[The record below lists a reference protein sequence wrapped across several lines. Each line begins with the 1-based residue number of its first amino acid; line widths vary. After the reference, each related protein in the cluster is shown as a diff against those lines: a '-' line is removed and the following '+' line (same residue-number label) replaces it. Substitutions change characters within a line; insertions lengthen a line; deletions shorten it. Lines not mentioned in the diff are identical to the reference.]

1 MPFDLAQG
9 GPLEFAH
16 GGPAW
21 LEVLAVAVFG
31 LCIGSFLN
39 VCAYRLPL
47 GESIVSPPSR
57 CTKCGRTLSWFD
69 NVPVISWVVLGGR
82 CRTCHAPVSWMYPS
96 VEIITSLVFVLTYLT
111 YGWTLLSLVRVLFA
125 CALIV
130 LFITDLQHKIL
141 PNSITLPGIVAGFVF
156 SFFLPPGWMSSLIGL
171 IVGGGFLW
179 AMAEAYYRLRGQEGL
194 GMGDVK
200 LLAMIGAFLG
210 WKLVLLTL
218 VFASLTGSLAGGLL
232 IASGRGGMKYAL
244 PFGTFL
250 AVGAL
255 FAATWGEP
263 IADWYF
269 AFYQS

>member
-1 MPFDLAQG
+1 MPT
-9 GPLEFAH
+9 
-16 GGPAW
+16 W
-21 LEVLAVAVFG
+21 LELLTIAVFG

-47 GESIVSPPSR
+47 GESVVHPRSR
-57 CTKCGRTLSWFD
+57 CTSCGRMLSWFD
-69 NVPVISWVVLGGR
+69 NLPVVIWVALRGR
-82 CRTCHAPVSWMYPS
+82 CRTCGEPVSWMYPA
-96 VEIITSLVFVLTYLT
+96 VEIVTALVFAVTYLT
-111 YGWTLLSLVRVLFA
+111 YGLTLLSLVRVIFG

-130 LFITDLQHKIL
+130 LFVTDLQHKIL
-141 PNSITLPGIVAGFVF
+141 PNVITLPGIVIGFVC
-156 SFFLPPGWMSSLIGL
+156 SIFLPPGWVSSLIGIL
-171 IVGGGFLW
+171 VGGGVLF
-179 AMAEAYYRLRGQEGL
+179 AIAEVYYRVRGQEGL

-200 LLAMIGAFLG
+200 LLGMIGAFLG

-218 VFASLTGSLAGGLL
+218 VFASFTGSLAGGML

-255 FAATWGEP
+255 FAATWGDP

-269 AFYQS
+269 GFYQ

>member
-1 MPFDLAQG
+1 M
-9 GPLEFAH
+9 
-16 GGPAW
+16 PAW
-21 LEVLAVAVFG
+21 PELLMVVIIG
-31 LCIGSFLN
+31 LCVGSFLN

-47 GESIVSPPSR
+47 DESIVSPRSR
-57 CTKCGRTLSWFD
+57 CTSCGRTLTWFD
-69 NVPVISWVVLGGR
+69 NLPVLSWVALRGR
-82 CRTCHAPVSWMYPS
+82 CRTCKQPVSWMYPA
-96 VEIITSLVFVLTYLT
+96 VEIVTALVFVILYLT
-111 YGWTLLSLVRVLFA
+111 YGPTLLSLARAVFA

-141 PNSITLPGIVAGFVF
+141 PNVITLPGIVVGFVC
-156 SFFLPPGWMSSLIGL
+156 SLFLPPGWVSSLIGL
-171 IVGGGFLW
+171 VVGGGFLL
-179 AMAEAYYRLRGQEGL
+179 AIAEAYYRVRGQEGL

-218 VFASLTGSLAGGLL
+218 VFASFTGSLAGGLL
-232 IASGRGGMKYAL
+232 IASGRGNMKYAL

-255 FAATWGEP
+255 LAATWGEP

-269 AFYQS
+269 GFYQ

>member
-1 MPFDLAQG
+1 MPT
-9 GPLEFAH
+9 
-16 GGPAW
+16 W
-21 LEVLAVAVFG
+21 LVLLTITLLG

-47 GESIVSPPSR
+47 GESVVHPRSR
-57 CTKCGRTLSWFD
+57 CTSCGRMLTWFD
-69 NVPVISWVVLGGR
+69 NLPVVSWFVLGGR
-82 CRTCHAPVSWMYPS
+82 CRTCKKPVSWMYPA
-96 VEIITSLVFVLTYLT
+96 VEIVTALVFAVTYLT
-111 YGWTLLSLVRVLFA
+111 YGLTLLTVVRVIFA

-130 LFITDLQHKIL
+130 LFVTDLQHKIL
-141 PNSITLPGIVAGFVF
+141 PNVITLPGIVIGFACSV
-156 SFFLPPGWMSSLIGL
+156 FLPPGWVSSLIGML
-171 IVGGGFLW
+171 VGGGVLF
-179 AMAEAYYRLRGQEGL
+179 AIAEAYYRVRGQEGL

-218 VFASLTGSLAGGLL
+218 VFASFTGSLAGGML
-232 IASGRGGMKYAL
+232 IASGKGSMKYAL

-255 FAATWGEP
+255 FAATWGDP

-269 AFYQS
+269 GFYQ

>member
-1 MPFDLAQG
+1 MPT
-9 GPLEFAH
+9 
-16 GGPAW
+16 W
-21 LEVLAVAVFG
+21 LELVTIAVFG

-47 GESIVSPPSR
+47 GESVVHPRSR
-57 CTKCGRTLSWFD
+57 CTSCGRMLSWFD
-69 NVPVISWVVLGGR
+69 NHPVASWVALRGR
-82 CRTCHAPVSWMYPS
+82 CRTCGEPVSWMYPA
-96 VEIITSLVFVLTYLT
+96 VEIVTALVFAVTYLT
-111 YGWTLLSLVRVLFA
+111 YGLTLLSLVRVIFG

-130 LFITDLQHKIL
+130 LFVTDLQHKIL
-141 PNSITLPGIVAGFVF
+141 PNVITLPGIVIGFVC
-156 SFFLPPGWMSSLIGL
+156 SIFLPPGWVSSLIGIL
-171 IVGGGFLW
+171 VGGGVLF
-179 AMAEAYYRLRGQEGL
+179 AIAEVYYRVRGQEGL

-218 VFASLTGSLAGGLL
+218 VFASFTGSLGGGVL
-232 IASGRGGMKYAL
+232 IASGRGSMKYAL

-255 FAATWGEP
+255 FAATWGDP

-269 AFYQS
+269 GFYQ

>member
-1 MPFDLAQG
+1 MPT
-9 GPLEFAH
+9 
-16 GGPAW
+16 W
-21 LEVLAVAVFG
+21 LVLLTITLLG

-47 GESIVSPPSR
+47 GESVVHPRSR
-57 CTKCGRTLSWFD
+57 CTSCGRVLSWFD
-69 NVPVISWVVLGGR
+69 NLPVVSWVALRGR
-82 CRTCHAPVSWMYPS
+82 CRTCGEPVSWMYPA
-96 VEIITSLVFVLTYLT
+96 VEIVTALVFAVTYLT
-111 YGWTLLSLVRVLFA
+111 YGLTLLSVVRVMFA

-130 LFITDLQHKIL
+130 LFVTDLQHKIL
-141 PNSITLPGIVAGFVF
+141 PNVITLPGIVIGFVC
-156 SFFLPPGWMSSLIGL
+156 SIFLPPGWVSSLIGIL
-171 IVGGGFLW
+171 VGGGVLF
-179 AMAEAYYRLRGQEGL
+179 AIAEVYYRVRGQEGL

-218 VFASLTGSLAGGLL
+218 VFASFTGSLAGGVL
-232 IASGRGGMKYAL
+232 IASGRGSMKYAL

-255 FAATWGEP
+255 FAATWGDP

-269 AFYQS
+269 GFYR

>member
-1 MPFDLAQG
+1 MPT
-9 GPLEFAH
+9 
-16 GGPAW
+16 W
-21 LEVLAVAVFG
+21 LVLLTITLLG

-47 GESIVSPPSR
+47 GQSVVHPRSR
-57 CTKCGRTLSWFD
+57 CTSCGRMLSWYD
-69 NVPVISWVVLGGR
+69 NLPVVSWVALRGR
-82 CRTCHAPVSWMYPS
+82 CRTCGKPVSWMYPA
-96 VEIITSLVFVLTYLT
+96 VEIVTALVFAITYLT
-111 YGWTLLSLVRVLFA
+111 YGLTLLSVVRVIFA

-130 LFITDLQHKIL
+130 LFVTDLQHKIL
-141 PNSITLPGIVAGFVF
+141 PNVITLPGIVIGFACSV
-156 SFFLPPGWMSSLIGL
+156 FLPPGWVSSVIGIL
-171 IVGGGFLW
+171 VGGGVLF
-179 AMAEAYYRLRGQEGL
+179 AIAEAYYRVRGQEGL

-218 VFASLTGSLAGGLL
+218 VFASFTGSLAGGML
-232 IASGRGGMKYAL
+232 IASGKGSMKYAL

-255 FAATWGEP
+255 LAATWGDP

-269 AFYQS
+269 GFYQ

>member
-1 MPFDLAQG
+1 M
-9 GPLEFAH
+9 
-16 GGPAW
+16 PAW
-21 LEVLAVAVFG
+21 LELLTVTLFG

-47 GESIVSPPSR
+47 GESIVFPGSR
-57 CTKCGRTLSWFD
+57 CTSCGRMLSWFD
-69 NVPVISWVVLGGR
+69 NLPVLSWVVLGGR
-82 CRTCHAPVSWMYPS
+82 CRTCKAPVSWMYPT
-96 VEIITSLVFVLTYLT
+96 VEAVTSLVFVITYLT
-111 YGWTLLSLVRVLFA
+111 YGPTLLGVVRVVFA

-130 LFITDLQHKIL
+130 LFVTDLQHKIL
-141 PNSITLPGIVAGFVF
+141 PNVITLPGIVLGFAS
-156 SFFLPPGWMSSLIGL
+156 SFFLPPGWVSSLIGL
-171 IVGGGFLW
+171 LIGGGFLY
-179 AMAEAYYRLRGQEGL
+179 AIAEAYYRIRGQEGL

-218 VFASLTGSLAGGLL
+218 VLASFTGSLAGGVL
-232 IASGRGGMKYAL
+232 IASGRGSMKYAL

-255 FAATWGEP
+255 FAATWGDP

-269 AFYQS
+269 RFYQ

>member
-1 MPFDLAQG
+1 M
-9 GPLEFAH
+9 
-16 GGPAW
+16 PAW
-21 LEVLAVAVFG
+21 LAILTITVFG

-47 GESIVSPPSR
+47 GESVVHPRSR
-57 CTKCGRTLSWFD
+57 CTSCGRMLTWFD
-69 NVPVISWVVLGGR
+69 NLPVVSWVLLGGR
-82 CRTCHAPVSWMYPS
+82 CRTCRKPVSWMYPA
-96 VEIITSLVFVLTYLT
+96 VEIATALVFVVTYLT
-111 YGWTLLSLVRVLFA
+111 YGLTLLSLVRVIFG

-130 LFITDLQHKIL
+130 LFVTDLQHKIL
-141 PNSITLPGIVAGFVF
+141 PNVITLPGIVIGLVC
-156 SFFLPPGWMSSLIGL
+156 SVFLPPGWVSSLIGIL
-171 IVGGGFLW
+171 VGGGVLF
-179 AMAEAYYRLRGQEGL
+179 AIAEVYYRVRGQEGL

-210 WKLVLLTL
+210 WKLVLITL
-218 VFASLTGSLAGGLL
+218 VFASFTGSLAGGVL

-255 FAATWGEP
+255 LAATWGDP

-269 AFYQS
+269 GFYQ